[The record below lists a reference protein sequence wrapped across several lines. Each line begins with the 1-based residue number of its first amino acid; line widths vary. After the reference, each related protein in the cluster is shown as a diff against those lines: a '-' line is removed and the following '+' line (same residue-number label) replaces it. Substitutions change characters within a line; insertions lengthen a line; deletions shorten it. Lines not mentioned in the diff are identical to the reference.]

1 MNGSYSMVKGFP
13 LMSAAL
19 PSGSMVGTR
28 TGSHL
33 RINPH
38 PFEKSGLEQSIM
50 PLNSGDV

>member
-1 MNGSYSMVKGFP
+1 MLTLLLKGKSCYQVVSWMNGSYSMVKGFT

-33 RINPH
+33 RID
-38 PFEKSGLEQSIM
+38 
-50 PLNSGDV
+50 PLI